1 MRRATRIKLGLA
13 SVVLL
18 VLARIAGV
26 DEAYAHEKWF
36 ANAEEYPLRFD
47 LMFRPLPL
55 AFLGAVLAATAVG
68 AWLWRHRGGRDFVP
82 GPKFFGATPERLAA
96 LYSLVPFILGIH
108 IAVPLLVNG
117 VQGQLF
123 SPNISLRPGFS
134 NFLGLAQTFIALAL
148 FYGAFTRLAALALAA
163 LYLVGLF
170 VVDLQ
175 SLLDN
180 IFMLGFAG
188 FFFLAGRGPISVDR
202 LALPRLEPP
211 AHLMRHAVPVLRT
224 GLGLSFVVVA
234 FTEKFAN
241 LPLAE
246 AFLQEYPL
254 NFTQALGIPLPN
266 EVFILMAGS
275 VELLIGLWL
284 TFGIFPR
291 EIVLLALVPINLT
304 LTIFNW
310 TELIG
315 HLPIYGAMSIIL
327 IYVFN
332 KETEDI
338 WVQGL
343 RGGPLSIES
352 NVSQRPP
359 AQQPAAGKRQIATN
373 ERG

>member
-1 MRRATRIKLGLA
+1 MTKHLRIKAGGVSFLLFALA
-13 SVVLL
+13 
-18 VLARIAGV
+18 AIAGAQT
-26 DEAYAHEKWF
+26 AYAHEKWF
-36 ANAEEYPLRFD
+36 TNAQDYPLRFD
-47 LMFRPLPL
+47 LMFRPVPL
-55 AFLGAVLAATAVG
+55 AFIGAVLIATAVG
-68 AWLWRHRGGRDFVP
+68 AWLWRLRGGRDFVP

-96 LYSLVPFILGIH
+96 LYSLVPLILGIH

-117 VQGQLF
+117 VQGKLF
-123 SPNISLRPGFS
+123 SPDVTLQPGFS
-134 NFLGLAQTFIALAL
+134 NFLGLGETFIALAL

-163 LYLVGLF
+163 LWVVGLL
-170 VVDLQ
+170 VVGPQ
-175 SLLDN
+175 SMLDN
-180 IFMLGFAG
+180 IFYLGFAG

-211 AHLMRHAVPVLRT
+211 AHLMRYAVPALRI
-224 GLGLSFVVVA
+224 GLGLSLTFVA

-266 EVFILMAGS
+266 EIFILMAGS

-284 TFGIFPR
+284 AFGIFPR

-315 HLPIYGAMSIIL
+315 HLPIYGAMSVIL

-332 KETEDI
+332 QETEAI
-338 WVQGL
+338 WVKGL
-343 RGGPLSIES
+343 REGPLGIHTPATQSIG
-352 NVSQRPP
+352 
-359 AQQPAAGKRQIATN
+359 AQQPLAGTARIAR
-373 ERG
+373 EEGA